1 MNMLKTNAIIEKQ
14 KQKIEKNRNPQQ
26 KYTKCTKEM
35 KILELKKYNNHNKKL
50 SGCAQWQSKDRGKN
64 Q

>member
-1 MNMLKTNAIIEKQ
+1 
-14 KQKIEKNRNPQQ
+14 
-26 KYTKCTKEM
+26 M